1 MSEARLIVGLGNPGA
16 EYEKT
21 RHNAGFLAVDLIA
34 SVLGVSYW
42 KDTCG
47 AKVAVVHYAGSQL
60 VLAKP
65 QSFMNLSGGPVKRL
79 IEAYSAAVGEMIV
92 IHDELDLAPGDV
104 RAKSGG
110 GHAGH
115 NGLRSIHDKLGT
127 DAYLRVRVGI
137 GRPPG
142 RMQVSDYV
150 LQEPRGEGR
159 ELFDEAVERA
169 TRCALH
175 VVDKGI
181 QSAMR
186 EFNGPSAGSP
196 SGS

>member
-1 MSEARLIVGLGNPGA
+1 MSHARLIVGLGNPGA

-47 AKVAVVHYAGSQL
+47 AKVAVVAYAGTQL

-65 QSFMNLSGGPVKRL
+65 QSYMNLSGGPVKRL
-79 IEAYSAAVGEMIV
+79 VEAYEVDVAEMIV
-92 IHDELDLAPGDV
+92 VHDELDIAPGDV

-142 RMQVSDYV
+142 RMQVSDFV
-150 LQEPRGEGR
+150 LQEPRGEAH
-159 ELFDEAVERA
+159 ELLESAVEQA
-169 TRCALH
+169 ARCALAII
-175 VVDKGI
+175 DKGI
-181 QSAMR
+181 DAAMR
-186 EFNGPSAGSP
+186 EFNAGSSAGTP
-196 SGS
+196 